1 MIYLL
6 VKVVHIT
13 SVITFVGGLLALSVG
28 IRVQSLPLQRAL
40 GRWDRHVTSSALG
53 LVWVTGIAMA
63 VLGHWFGDAW
73 LTIKLVLVT
82 ALSALHGLLSGKLR
96 RTEHDGAGTMP
107 PAWAGK
113 TGLPII
119 AAIAAIVALVVFKHV

>member
-6 VKVVHIT
+6 VKVVHIS
-13 SVITFVGGLLALSVG
+13 SVMTFVGGLLALSVG

-40 GRWDRHVTSSALG
+40 GRWDRNVTSPALG
-53 LVWVTGIAMA
+53 LVWATGIAMV
-63 VLGHWFGDAW
+63 VLGHWFGDVW
-73 LTIKLVLVT
+73 LTIKFLLVT
-82 ALSALHGLLSGKLR
+82 ALSALHGILSGKLR
-96 RTEHDGAGTMP
+96 RIEHDGTGAVP